1 MESTGQNWLEW
12 VQRLEA
18 IAQSGL
24 AYCTNVFDIER
35 YQQIADIAA
44 EIGAHYGETDFQTVR
59 GLFTSQAGYA
69 TPKIDCRGVIF
80 QDDKILLVRELSDGG
95 WTLPGGWVDVGEPLS
110 RAVEREVREEAGYV
124 VKASRLLAVYDRN
137 LHGHP
142 PYLFHSYKIFVQCDV
157 VNKTEADPTETE
169 TPTFY
174 SENEHPALSLLR
186 TTPEEITRMF
196 TLFHQSGMPAEFD

>member
-1 MESTGQNWLEW
+1 METTDQTWLEW

-24 AYCTNVFDIER
+24 AYCTNIYDIER
-35 YQQIADIAA
+35 YQRITDIAA
-44 EIGAHYGETDFQTVR
+44 EISAHCGDADFLTAR
-59 GLFTSQAGYA
+59 GLFTAQSGYA

-80 QDDKILLVRELSDGG
+80 QDGKVLLVCELSDGG

-110 RAVEREVREEAGYV
+110 KAVEREVREEAGYV

-157 VNKTEADPTETE
+157 TGQTEADPTETE
-169 TPTFY
+169 SPTFY
-174 SENEHPALSLLR
+174 IEGEYPPLSLLR
-186 TTPEEITRMF
+186 TTPEELDHMF
-196 TLFHQSGMPAEFD
+196 DLLRHPEKPAEFD